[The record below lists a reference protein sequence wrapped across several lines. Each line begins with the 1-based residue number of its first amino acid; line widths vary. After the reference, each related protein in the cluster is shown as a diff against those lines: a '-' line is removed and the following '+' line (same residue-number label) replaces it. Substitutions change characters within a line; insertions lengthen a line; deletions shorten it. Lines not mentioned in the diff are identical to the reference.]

1 MDSINKKNR
10 FITCGGFEFLI
21 IFNEL
26 LLFLFTEFMR
36 DA

>member
-10 FITCGGFEFLI
+10 FIACSDFQFLI

-26 LLFLFTEFMR
+26 LLFLLTEFMR
-36 DA
+36 NA